1 MDTLDKK
8 QLDMKVF
15 MEVLGM
21 ANVMQMV
28 IVLEFVVAN
37 YFVIGNT
44 FFVKRDSHLI
54 TYQSGNAKTQIDFI
68 LLRKR
73 NLKMAK
79 DIKVIPSEE
88 CVPQHK
94 LLICELRLRTPKP
107 HPKPFCQLYKKSTSG
122 YSSPR

>member
-1 MDTLDKK
+1 MDTLDEK

-21 ANVMQMV
+21 VNIMQMV
-28 IVLEFVVAN
+28 IVLEFAVAN
-37 YFVIGNT
+37 DFVIGNT
-44 FFVKRDSHLI
+44 FFVKRDSHLM

-79 DIKVIPSEE
+79 DIKVITSEE

-94 LLICELRLRTPKP
+94 LLICEL
-107 HPKPFCQLYKKSTSG
+107 
-122 YSSPR
+122 

>member
-21 ANVMQMV
+21 VNVMQ
-28 IVLEFVVAN
+28 IDGDRVLDFAVAN
-37 YFVIGNT
+37 DFVIGNT

-94 LLICELRLRTPKP
+94 LLICEL
-107 HPKPFCQLYKKSTSG
+107 
-122 YSSPR
+122 